1 LNFNMLAM
9 EQDVVPEI
17 SPAKEFLPLLE
28 EKLKKLL
35 DQRDQLSEEIDDTS
49 KMIDELKV
57 KLAGGELPL
66 PIGQSVHQA
75 ESTEFLEQ
83 ISRFGV

>member
-1 LNFNMLAM
+1 MLAM

-35 DQRDQLSEEIDDTS
+35 DQRDEITQEIDDTS

-66 PIGQSVHQA
+66 PIGQSVHYA

-83 ISRFGV
+83 ITRFGV

>member
-1 LNFNMLAM
+1 M
-9 EQDVVPEI
+9 EPDVAPEI

-35 DQRDQLSEEIDDTS
+35 DQRDQISQEIDETS

-66 PIGQSVHQA
+66 PIGQSIVQA
-75 ESTEFLEQ
+75 NPAEFVAQQ
-83 ISRFGV
+83 INRI

>member
-1 LNFNMLAM
+1 MFSM
-9 EQDVVPEI
+9 EQDVAPEL

-28 EKLKKLL
+28 EKLRKLF
-35 DQRDQLSEEIDDTS
+35 DQRDQLSQEIDETS

-66 PIGQSVHQA
+66 PIGQSVVQGNPA
-75 ESTEFLEQ
+75 EFVEQ
-83 ISRFGV
+83 PTNHIRG

>member
-1 LNFNMLAM
+1 MFAM

-35 DQRDQLSEEIDDTS
+35 DQRDQISQEIDDTS

-66 PIGQSVHQA
+66 PIGQSVHHE
-75 ESTEFLEQ
+75 ESTEFLER
-83 ISRFGV
+83 ITRFGV

>member
-1 LNFNMLAM
+1 MLAM

-35 DQRDQLSEEIDDTS
+35 DQRDQISQEIDDTS

-83 ISRFGV
+83 ITRFGV

>member
-1 LNFNMLAM
+1 MLAM

-35 DQRDQLSEEIDDTS
+35 DQRDQISQEIDDTS

-66 PIGQSVHQA
+66 PIGQSVHHA

-83 ISRFGV
+83 ITRFGV

>member
-1 LNFNMLAM
+1 MLAM

-35 DQRDQLSEEIDDTS
+35 DQRDQISQEIDDTS

-66 PIGQSVHQA
+66 PIGQGVHHA

-83 ISRFGV
+83 ITRFGV

>member
-1 LNFNMLAM
+1 MLAM

-35 DQRDQLSEEIDDTS
+35 DQRDQISQEIDDTS

-66 PIGQSVHQA
+66 PIGQSVQHL

-83 ISRFGV
+83 ITRFGV

>member
-1 LNFNMLAM
+1 MLAM

-35 DQRDQLSEEIDDTS
+35 DQRDQIAQEIDDTS

-66 PIGQSVHQA
+66 PIGQSVQHT

-83 ISRFGV
+83 ITRFGV

>member
-1 LNFNMLAM
+1 M

-28 EKLKKLL
+28 EKLRKLL
-35 DQRDQLSEEIDDTS
+35 DQRDQISQEIDETS
-49 KMIDELKV
+49 KMIDEFKV

-66 PIGQSVHQA
+66 PIGQSVVEANPA
-75 ESTEFLEQ
+75 EFVEQ
-83 ISRFGV
+83 QINRF

>member
-1 LNFNMLAM
+1 MLAM
-9 EQDVVPEI
+9 EQDVVTEI

-35 DQRDQLSEEIDDTS
+35 DERDQISQEIDDTS

-66 PIGQSVHQA
+66 PIGQNIQHA
-75 ESTEFLEQ
+75 ESAEFLEQ
-83 ISRFGV
+83 ITRFGV

>member
-1 LNFNMLAM
+1 MLAM

-35 DQRDQLSEEIDDTS
+35 DQRDEITQEIMKRKEEEERTRLW
-49 KMIDELKV
+49 E
-57 KLAGGELPL
+57 A
-66 PIGQSVHQA
+66 
-75 ESTEFLEQ
+75 LEMLNIIACPREDQ
-83 ISRFGV
+83 VDALETLFRLE

>member
-1 LNFNMLAM
+1 MLAM

-35 DQRDQLSEEIDDTS
+35 EQRDQISQEIDDTS

-66 PIGQSVHQA
+66 PIGQSVQHL

-83 ISRFGV
+83 ITRFGV

>member
-1 LNFNMLAM
+1 MVIM
-9 EQDVVPEI
+9 ESDVVTSI

-28 EKLKKLL
+28 EKLRKLCE
-35 DQRDQLSEEIDDTS
+35 QRERLSQEIDETS

-66 PIGQSVHQA
+66 PIG
-75 ESTEFLEQ
+75 ESAIHDSEVGFTVVDGPE
-83 ISRFGV
+83 V

>member
-1 LNFNMLAM
+1 MLAM

>member
-1 LNFNMLAM
+1 MLAM

-35 DQRDQLSEEIDDTS
+35 DQRDQLSQEIDDTS

-83 ISRFGV
+83 ITRFGV